1 MKVFHI
7 FLIILSASLYNAAD
21 EISCG
26 SKEPKATKAS
36 DCHSRKV
43 SKEGNKCC
51 YVNYKYYQNGDVEEG
66 QICKE
71 EKKVNVDNFIP
82 AYKSKKGN
90 IIAAGGS
97 IDKFDVDCSSNYLYI
112 SLLSLMI
119 LLL

>member
-7 FLIILSASLYNAAD
+7 FLIILSASLYKAAD
-21 EISCG
+21 EIYCS
-26 SKEPKATKAS
+26 SSEPTKAS

-43 SKEGNKCC
+43 SKTDAKCC
-51 YVNYKYYQNGDVEEG
+51 YVNYKYYQDGDLNEG

-71 EKKVNVDNFIP
+71 EKKENVDNFVP
-82 AYKSKKGN
+82 VFKSKKGA
-90 IIAAGGS
+90 IIAKGGS
-97 IDKFDVDCSSNYLYI
+97 IDKFDVDCSSKYLFI

>member
-26 SKEPKATKAS
+26 SNEPKATKAS

-43 SKEGNKCC
+43 SKEGAKCC
-51 YVNYKYYQNGDVEEG
+51 YHNYKYYLDGDLKEE
-66 QICKE
+66 QICQE
-71 EKKVNVDNFIP
+71 EKKGNVENFVP
-82 AYKSKKGN
+82 VYKSKKGY
-90 IIAAGGS
+90 IIAKGGS
-97 IDKFDVDCSSNYLYI
+97 IDKYDMDCSSNYLYI

>member
-7 FLIILSASLYNAAD
+7 FLIILSASLYKAAE
-21 EISCG
+21 EISCQD
-26 SKEPKATKAS
+26 KAPVTKAS
-36 DCHSRKV
+36 ECHSRKV
-43 SKEGNKCC
+43 SETDAKCC

-71 EKKVNVDNFIP
+71 EKKLNVDNFIP
-82 AYKSKKGN
+82 AYKSKKGS